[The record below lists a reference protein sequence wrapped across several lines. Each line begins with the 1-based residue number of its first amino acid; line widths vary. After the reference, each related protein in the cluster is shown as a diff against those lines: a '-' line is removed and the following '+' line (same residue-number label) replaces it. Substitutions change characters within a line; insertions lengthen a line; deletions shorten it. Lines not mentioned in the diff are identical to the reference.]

1 MAIPAIIGAIA
12 AIAAAAAAAGGA
24 GAAAVSSQRQ
34 ANISKAELLQKEEQH
49 RAEQDNQIR
58 QLKVQQLQNNTD
70 EQQKYISQIVGSN
83 QDFQNKR
90 QQNLASLAE
99 TISRSY
105 M

>member
-1 MAIPAIIGAIA
+1 MAIPAIIA
-12 AIAAAAAAAGGA
+12 AIAAAVAAAAGA
-24 GAAAVSSQRQ
+24 GASAAAAQRQ
-34 ANISKAELLQKEEQH
+34 ANISKAEMLQREEQH
-49 RAEQDNQIR
+49 KADQDNQIR
-58 QLKVQQLQNNTD
+58 QLKVQQLQNSTD
-70 EQQKYISQIVGSN
+70 EQQKYISQIVGAN